1 MLIGFYNYLVL
12 EHKKHAVFE
21 LGRFFAILG
30 ILILLFS
37 NLRLPGITP
46 DWMYGIPNGVGYAGI
61 ASLILG
67 SLLTVYAEGPL
78 GLIEIFSA
86 FGNVLSYARL
96 AAVGLASAIL
106 AEIANKFI
114 ELIPVPAF
122 AILVALTFHILAFVL
137 GIVDPTIQGMRL
149 QFVEFFTKFYVP
161 AMKLFRPLKKGGEI

>member
-1 MLIGFYNYLVL
+1 MLSIGLGVVL
-12 EHKKHAVFE
+12 T
-21 LGRFFAILG
+21 
-30 ILILLFS
+30 LF
-37 NLRLPGITP
+37 
-46 DWMYGIPNGVGYAGI
+46 
-61 ASLILG
+61 
-67 SLLTVYAEGPL
+67 AEGPL

-114 ELIPVPAF
+114 ELMPIPAF
-122 AILVALTFHILAFVL
+122 AILVGVAFHMLAFVL

-161 AMKLFRPLKKGGEI
+161 AVKLFKPLKKQGGGI